1 MVVVVRGEGEAT
13 GPIVRTWI
21 NGVAAASVFDAEEAR
36 GRFGLQVHSVGAD
49 ATALEV
55 RFWNLRVRELK

>member
-1 MVVVVRGEGEAT
+1 MVVVVRGERVVG
-13 GPIVRTWI
+13 R
-21 NGVAAASVFDAEEAR
+21 VALVSLWRPVFGASMSDAKETR
-36 GRFGLQVHSVGAD
+36 GRFGLQVHWVGAD